1 MLARVY
7 KGLSSA
13 RCALTRVYK
22 GLQRGSSTAIYV
34 GLMGFF
40 ACLSQQQS
48 KLKMLWEVGKQAFLM
63 VSASAKKVFLNLICL
78 SQHYCAVYRTN
89 A

>member
-1 MLARVY
+1 
-7 KGLSSA
+7 
-13 RCALTRVYK
+13 
-22 GLQRGSSTAIYV
+22 
-34 GLMGFF
+34 MGFF